1 MEYRERAKNRKLKR
15 NLLGLFDTFK
25 LKSLNLT
32 IAKKIVVFSVLVWF
46 VALFFYWVSSTSTN
60 SQNISNSFSDIVWRT
75 WIPLTIVH
83 IILLF
88 LVLSKRSKDKIKL
101 SLDSHI
107 KDYTFVILWG
117 IFIIISSINVLNFI
131 NWLQRFSSDLII
143 GPWVILEICAWI
155 FITFWWFLMRKDFR
169 KKINKIYINE
179 SEDEKLEELDDKNN
193 MKLPI

>member
-32 IAKKIVVFSVLVWF
+32 VAKKIVVFSVLVWF

>member
-15 NLLGLFDTFK
+15 NLLGLLDVFK
-25 LKSLNLT
+25 IKSLNLT
-32 IAKKIVVFSVLVWF
+32 VAKKIVLFSIIVWF
-46 VALFFYWVSSTSTN
+46 IALFFYWVSSTSTN

-75 WIPLTIVH
+75 WISLTIVY

-88 LVLSKRSKDKIKL
+88 LILSKRSKDKIKL

-155 FITFWWFLMRKDFR
+155 FVTFWWFLMRKDFR